1 MIELAI
7 VVAAVILTS
16 AMCSLFEAVLYS
28 VPISHIETLAR
39 EGKISGRILRQL
51 RQTVDRPISAI
62 LSLNTIS
69 NTGGVSLAGFLFATA
84 VMGEETREDSAAGIV
99 FSIAMTFAILF
110 LSELLPKTIGVVY
123 ARPLSS
129 VIARPLQV
137 LVWIFAPFIFLSRLV
152 TRTVAKDQKEQDI
165 SDEELISLA
174 RLGRRSGALDPTEAR
189 VIQNVLSLKSKTA
202 GEVMTPRTVVF
213 SLKDD
218 LAVEEARNR
227 RGIWAYSRI
236 PVYEKDFEDIVGIVL
251 RRDILVALTDDRGTA
266 KLSDLMRPVHFV
278 AESHTLD
285 RILHIFLEQRQHLF
299 VVIDEYGG
307 MAGVLALED
316 ILEEILGSEIVD
328 ESDRVD
334 DLRELARRR
343 RQQTLEG

>member
-1 MIELAI
+1 M
-7 VVAAVILTS
+7 
-16 AMCSLFEAVLYS
+16 
-28 VPISHIETLAR
+28 
-39 EGKISGRILRQL
+39 
-51 RQTVDRPISAI
+51 
-62 LSLNTIS
+62 
-69 NTGGVSLAGFLFATA
+69 
-84 VMGEETREDSAAGIV
+84 
-99 FSIAMTFAILF
+99 
-110 LSELLPKTIGVVY
+110 
-123 ARPLSS
+123 
-129 VIARPLQV
+129 
-137 LVWIFAPFIFLSRLV
+137 
-152 TRTVAKDQKEQDI
+152 
-165 SDEELISLA
+165 
-174 RLGRRSGALDPTEAR
+174 
-189 VIQNVLSLKSKTA
+189 
-202 GEVMTPRTVVF
+202 
-213 SLKDD
+213 
-218 LAVEEARNR
+218 
-227 RGIWAYSRI
+227 
-236 PVYEKDFEDIVGIVL
+236 L

>member
-129 VIARPLQV
+129 IIARPLQV

-152 TRTVAKDQKEQDI
+152 TRTVAKDQKNRI
-165 SDEELISLA
+165 FPTKSSSPSRAWAGAAA
-174 RLGRRSGALDPTEAR
+174 R
-189 VIQNVLSLKSKTA
+189 
-202 GEVMTPRTVVF
+202 
-213 SLKDD
+213 
-218 LAVEEARNR
+218 
-227 RGIWAYSRI
+227 
-236 PVYEKDFEDIVGIVL
+236 
-251 RRDILVALTDDRGTA
+251 
-266 KLSDLMRPVHFV
+266 
-278 AESHTLD
+278 
-285 RILHIFLEQRQHLF
+285 
-299 VVIDEYGG
+299 
-307 MAGVLALED
+307 
-316 ILEEILGSEIVD
+316 
-328 ESDRVD
+328 
-334 DLRELARRR
+334 
-343 RQQTLEG
+343 